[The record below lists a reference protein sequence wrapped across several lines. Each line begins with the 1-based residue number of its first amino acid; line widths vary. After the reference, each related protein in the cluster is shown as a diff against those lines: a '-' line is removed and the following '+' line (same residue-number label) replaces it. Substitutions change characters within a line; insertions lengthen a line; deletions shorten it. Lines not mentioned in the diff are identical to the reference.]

1 MGLLGCLVPGRK
13 KRRRSAR
20 HVDIASLKFST
31 LSLKNTGSSTVR
43 VYLNGQGPVL
53 TSNGKYSCVELPPY
67 QLTGPLEWE
76 AHVEIG
82 GGATCFA
89 SGSLP
94 VHQIIRS
101 SGKPKSLVWGLKY
114 SQRCPL

>member
-53 TSNGKYSCVELPPY
+53 TSNGKYSSVELPPY

-76 AHVEIG
+76 AHVEVSKHTSRRPARPRLNACNWRG
-82 GGATCFA
+82 SETTSRA
-89 SGSLP
+89 SSRG
-94 VHQIIRS
+94 
-101 SGKPKSLVWGLKY
+101 
-114 SQRCPL
+114 